1 MTKKARMPATPER
14 ATRREFTEE
23 FRREAVQMML
33 DGHTASS
40 VAERLGLSGTNL
52 LYRWKREQLERT
64 GPVATSL
71 EARVR
76 ELELELH
83 RVERERD
90 ILKKALAI
98 FGRQECR
105 TFTQPSTHWCRRRC
119 GPRPWCATF

>member
-1 MTKKARMPATPER
+1 MGNKAGKPEPAAPPK
-14 ATRREFTEE
+14 RRVFTDE

-33 DGHTASS
+33 DGHTPAS

-52 LYRWKREQLERT
+52 LYRWKREELERT

-76 ELELELH
+76 ELEIELH

-90 ILKKALAI
+90 ILKKALII
-98 FGRQECR
+98 FGRQE
-105 TFTQPSTHWCRRRC
+105 
-119 GPRPWCATF
+119 